1 MANHYLLMPKSD
13 SHTAFDVEA
22 AMSLWGH
29 DSFSGRD
36 WVDTASGLSV
46 RSKNEDRHVSADDF
60 LCEFCFVDTAL

>member
-1 MANHYLLMPKSD
+1 MSPLVTTHTCIHIHKEGDGDCTSKSWECRDLDRLFVANHYLLMSMSD

-36 WVDTASGLSV
+36 
-46 RSKNEDRHVSADDF
+46 
-60 LCEFCFVDTAL
+60 